1 MLVMAGVFCP
11 AASCGNHRRIP
22 RNTNSLC
29 RTVGNSGQTEGRAD
43 LETSVKSLWEQNG
56 PDYRPD
62 LELGKFQMVHGIE
75 IDIAGSCSASEL
87 TKCAAAEIS
96 VSPHLALLQ
105 FKKIGGANGWYFANI
120 LWWLR
125 GASDL
130 LAGGSDAH
138 RDDGIH
144 TRWRRVMLW
153 ISGESR
159 ALNWT
164 VVFIRL
170 VALDLA
176 ASFHSLQDPQRQLR
190 PNEGASDS

>member
-1 MLVMAGVFCP
+1 M
-11 AASCGNHRRIP
+11 
-22 RNTNSLC
+22 
-29 RTVGNSGQTEGRAD
+29 
-43 LETSVKSLWEQNG
+43 KSLWEQNG

-120 LWWLR
+120 LCWLR

-130 LAGGSDAH
+130 LAGGIGLRPGR
-138 RDDGIH
+138 RDPH
-144 TRWRRVMLW
+144 TLAA
-153 ISGESR
+153 GD
-159 ALNWT
+159 
-164 VVFIRL
+164 
-170 VALDLA
+170 ALDFWRVE
-176 ASFHSLQDPQRQLR
+176 SFELDRRLHSTCRVGSRGELP
-190 PNEGASDS
+190 